1 MMCHRLSY
9 PVLFFFFFF
18 KQHELERITR
28 RFTVELAKKNFIGPG
43 LDVPAPDMGT
53 GEREMSW
60 IADSFD
66 MTLGDYH

>member
-1 MMCHRLSY
+1 MCHRLSY
-9 PVLFFFFFF
+9 PVLFFFLF